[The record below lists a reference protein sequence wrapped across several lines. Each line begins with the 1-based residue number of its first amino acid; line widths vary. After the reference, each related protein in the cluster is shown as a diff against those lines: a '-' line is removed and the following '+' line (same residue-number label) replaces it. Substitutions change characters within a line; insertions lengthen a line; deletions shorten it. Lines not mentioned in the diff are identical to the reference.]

1 MASEDKKT
9 TVTDDLDDI
18 DEELLDDLQEK
29 QMLTYEFQNVL
40 EVLDDFSSQKSN
52 LDSNK
57 QTTTS
62 TATSSK
68 ENVINDEEYAA
79 QLAADMEDF
88 VKQFEENEEIKQA
101 FQELMNSVGDETI
114 NGIGNNDN
122 NNFEGPNE
130 SKEKSFQDKINQTMN
145 KLQNSSDQVDAEIS
159 ESATDAIVE
168 QMIKQLEDV
177 AGLAGLG
184 ENGDMEDMIGGGMDK
199 VLEWMMETLATKDY
213 LYEPMKEFAQKV
225 DNHYFD
231 VIAASLYNRHGC
243 TIYFKYPKWLEENKS
258 KVSKED
264 YERYEKQSEYI
275 QKIIEKYEAPEF
287 DENNE
292 QQNKAIVSLMQE
304 LQELGQ
310 PPSDILSELI
320 GMRPNP

>member
-9 TVTDDLDDI
+9 TVTDDLDDV
-18 DEELLDDLQEK
+18 DELLD
-29 QMLTYEFQNVL
+29 
-40 EVLDDFSSQKSN
+40 EVLDDFSSQQSN

-57 QTTTS
+57 QATTS
-62 TATSSK
+62 TPTSSK
-68 ENVINDEEYAA
+68 ENIINDEEYAA

-101 FQELMNSVGDETI
+101 FQELMNSVGDESI
-114 NGIGNNDN
+114 SGVGNGDN
-122 NNFEGPNE
+122 NNFGGSDE
-130 SKEKSFQDKINQTMN
+130 SKERSFQDKINQTMS

-258 KVSKED
+258 KVSEED

-275 QKIIEKYEAPEF
+275 QKIIEKYEAPDF

-304 LQELGQ
+304 
-310 PPSDILSELI
+310 
-320 GMRPNP
+320 

>member
-9 TVTDDLDDI
+9 TVTDDLDDV
-18 DEELLDDLQEK
+18 DELLD
-29 QMLTYEFQNVL
+29 
-40 EVLDDFSSQKSN
+40 EVLDDFSSQQSN

-57 QTTTS
+57 QTTTA
-62 TATSSK
+62 TPTSSK
-68 ENVINDEEYAA
+68 ENIINDEEYAA

-101 FQELMNSVGDETI
+101 FQELMNSVSDESI
-114 NGIGNNDN
+114 SGVGNSDN
-122 NNFEGPNE
+122 NNFGGSDE

-145 KLQNSSDQVDAEIS
+145 KLQNSSDQVDAEVS

-168 QMIKQLEDV
+168 QMFKQIED
-177 AGLAGLG
+177 GLAGLG
-184 ENGDMEDMIGGGMDK
+184 ENGDMEDMLGGGMDK

-213 LYEPMKEFAQKV
+213 LYEPMKEFAQK
-225 DNHYFD
+225 
-231 VIAASLYNRHGC
+231 
-243 TIYFKYPKWLEENKS
+243 YPKWLEENKS
-258 KVSKED
+258 KVSEED

-310 PPSDILSELI
+310 PPSEILNTDL
-320 GMRPNP
+320 